1 MKKLLATLDED
12 RIREAVVDAET
23 RTSGEI
29 VPYVMPRSDDYDVAI
44 WRGASALAIVG
55 LGAVLLFVQ
64 FYEGWGFGWV
74 YTSWGAVLIALISG
88 TLGAFATAA
97 IRPLRRWLAGAGQLD
112 RTVHHRAMRAFVE
125 EEVFNTRDRTG
136 ILLFVSL
143 LEHRIEV
150 IGDTGINQ
158 RVAPDDWIGVVERI
172 RTGIKNENLTAG
184 LVDAIGM
191 CGDLLEESGVEIRPD
206 DTNELPNRVR
216 TSRPNRE

>member
-12 RIREAVVDAET
+12 RIREAVAEAET

-29 VPYVMPRSDDYDVAI
+29 VPYVVHRSDDYDAAI
-44 WRGASALAIVG
+44 WRGASALAIIG
-55 LGAVLLFVQ
+55 LGLVLLFVQ

-74 YTSWGAVLIALISG
+74 YTSWGAVLIALLGG
-88 TLGAFATAA
+88 TLGAGLTAA
-97 IRPLRRWLAGAGQLD
+97 IRPLRRWLAGTDQLD
-112 RTVHHRAMRAFVE
+112 RTVHYRAMQAFVE

-150 IGDTGINQ
+150 IGDAGINQ
-158 RVAPDDWIGVVERI
+158 RVAPDDWIGIVERI
-172 RTGIKNENLTAG
+172 RTGIKNENLTVG

-191 CGDLLEESGVEIRPD
+191 CGDLLEESGVVIKPD

-216 TSRPNRE
+216 TSKPNKK